1 MNLIAFLQL
10 IRWKNLLM
18 ITFIQILFKYV
29 YFPVFS
35 VDVALTNFDF
45 IILTIATL
53 TIAAAGYIIN
63 DVFDVKTDKINK
75 PNKVV
80 IDKIISRKKAYYYY
94 FGLNVVG
101 IIAGF
106 YVAYRINNLSFIAI
120 FIITALL
127 LRLYN
132 TNFKKLP
139 LVGNI
144 IISLLVSLSILIVGI
159 FDIIPVINEINTVAQ
174 YHAFRVLIDYA
185 IFAFILMLL
194 REIVKDAEDMEG
206 DKIMNMNTLPIL
218 LGKKTINKFIF
229 ILSFLPLILVTN
241 YSFHNFSD
249 VPLTLA
255 YMLIVVLIPLL
266 YFMTKILYAKSK
278 EDYTFASK
286 LLKFIMLLGM
296 LSIVL
301 ISISIYYA
309 E

>member
-1 MNLIAFLQL
+1 MIVKAFLQL

-35 VDVALTNFDF
+35 VDVALTDVDF

-53 TIAAAGYIIN
+53 TIAAAGYILN
-63 DVFDVKTDKINK
+63 DVFDVKPDLVNK

-80 IDKIISRKKAYYYY
+80 IDKIISKKKAYYYY
-94 FGLNVVG
+94 LVLNVVG
-101 IIAGF
+101 IIAGL

-132 TNFKKLP
+132 TNFKKMP

-144 IISLLVSLSILIVGI
+144 IVSLLVSLSILIVGI
-159 FDIIPVINEINTVAQ
+159 FDIIPAITEINTVDQ

-218 LGKKTINKFIF
+218 IGKKKTNKFIF
-229 ILSFLPLILVTN
+229 TLSFLPLILVTN
-241 YSFHNFSD
+241 YSFQNFSD

-255 YMLIVVLIPLL
+255 YMLVVVLIPLL

-278 EDYTFASK
+278 KEYAFASK

-309 E
+309 K